1 MPSHRARFFN
11 TTRRRVFG
19 LLGLVL
25 VLYVLLT
32 LVVLRAVVFPAFE
45 RLELADAIQHLERV
59 EHALQAEQSHLANF
73 NRDWA
78 FWDDA
83 YRFAA
88 SHDPEF
94 IRLNLTEE
102 ATTNTPTDLIAVFDA
117 NGAPVH
123 IGIYRN
129 LTGHVEAAQ
138 ALLVRGG
145 PLFHHA
151 IAPLLGDGRD
161 ASAERR
167 VLLDFNGT
175 PLIAVAHPLLH
186 SDRSGPSGGVFMMA
200 KLLGA
205 DTLDALQEQTLVP
218 FTLTA
223 ATNTHNP
230 PEGTFQTR
238 SQSTGYLVKATRN
251 TLSLALHLAASEGPG
266 FVVQTRHA
274 RQMTRDCCH

>member
-32 LVVLRAVVFPAFE
+32 LAVLRAVVFPAFE

-59 EHALQAEQSHLANF
+59 EHALQAEQSHLADF

-83 YRFAA
+83 YLFAA

-94 IRLNLTEE
+94 IRLNLTED
-102 ATTNTPTDLIAVFDA
+102 ATANTPTDLIAVFDA
-117 NGAPVH
+117 SGAPAH

-129 LTGHVEAAQ
+129 LTGQAEAAR

-151 IAPLLGDGRD
+151 IAPLLGAARD

-167 VLLDFNGT
+167 MLLDFNGT
-175 PLIAVAHPLLH
+175 PLVAVAHPLLH

-200 KLLGA
+200 KLLDA

-223 ATNTHNP
+223 AKTIGFTSERSFP
-230 PEGTFQTR
+230 TR
-238 SQSTGYLVKATRN
+238 SKSTGYLVESTAQH
-251 TLSLALHLAASEGPG
+251 LSLALHLAASEGPG
-266 FVVQTRHA
+266 FRVQPATTGR
-274 RQMTRDCCH
+274 